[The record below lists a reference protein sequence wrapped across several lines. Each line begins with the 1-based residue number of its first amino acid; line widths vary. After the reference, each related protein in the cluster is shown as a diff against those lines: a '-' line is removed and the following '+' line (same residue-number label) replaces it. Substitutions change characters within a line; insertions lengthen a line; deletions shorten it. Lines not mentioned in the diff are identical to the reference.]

1 MFYFLFE
8 LVKLSCYQTCWNSI
22 RKMLPPS
29 PLLPPSSSEYSE
41 AEMVR
46 HVVDSVLASL
56 VPPAVA
62 PSHSLTVT
70 HLQHMGMIE

>member
-1 MFYFLFE
+1 
-8 LVKLSCYQTCWNSI
+8 
-22 RKMLPPS
+22 MLPPS

-70 HLQHMGMIE
+70 HLQHMGTIE

>member
-8 LVKLSCYQTCWNSI
+8 LVKLSCYQTSWNSI

-29 PLLPPSSSEYSE
+29 PPSSSEYSE